1 VAHVRG
7 KHYWSGSSS
16 TARSV
21 YHGSRV
27 HTFYTCPLPSGMA
40 IPGGGVTHA
49 KAAATDAHPTACPTS
64 PSRRRAKPRCWSHLR
79 RGSDAEESTGEHWYN
94 GFQNGQTAEN
104 GTGKRTPPHVSLPK
118 YVRHTCPYYVSCCNP
133 LAERVY
139 LDTIVTHISCSSA
152 TPTMLSSCA
161 SDREIGRGVATL
173 DGWGGGELQSC
184 MR

>member
-1 VAHVRG
+1 
-7 KHYWSGSSS
+7 
-16 TARSV
+16 
-21 YHGSRV
+21 
-27 HTFYTCPLPSGMA
+27 MA

-49 KAAATDAHPTACPTS
+49 KAAATDVHPTACPTS

-94 GFQNGQTAEN
+94 SFQNGQTAEN
-104 GTGKRTPPHVSLPK
+104 GTGKRTPPHVSLPM

-139 LDTIVTHISCSSA
+139 LDTIVTHIYCSSA
-152 TPTMLSSCA
+152 TRCPWSVRPPEPRRRSKGH
-161 SDREIGRGVATL
+161 SDHVVKLCFGQGDWPGRCDNVY
-173 DGWGGGELQSC
+173 GWGGGELQSC